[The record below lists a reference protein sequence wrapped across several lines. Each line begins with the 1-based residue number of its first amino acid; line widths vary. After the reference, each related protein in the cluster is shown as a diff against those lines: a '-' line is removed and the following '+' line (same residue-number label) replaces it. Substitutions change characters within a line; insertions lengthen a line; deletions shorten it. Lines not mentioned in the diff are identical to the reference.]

1 MTPEETL
8 SQIAAEVNKCTRC
21 ELHHSRKNG
30 VAGEGPVDAEI
41 IFIGESPG
49 FHENEQGRP
58 FVGASGRYFDELLAL
73 CNLKRQS
80 VFLGNVVKCR
90 PPTNR
95 DPQAEEL
102 TACNFFL
109 DRQIQV
115 IKPRVIVT
123 LGRFSM
129 AKYFPHAKISEIH
142 GQPMRVRGSLIIP
155 MYNPAA
161 ALHLPSLK
169 STLEADFAKLP
180 ELIASAAEA
189 PEYAAEI
196 SDETEEPQQLSMF

>member
-1 MTPEETL
+1 MTPEEIL
-8 SQIAAEVNKCTRC
+8 NQIAIEVNECNRC
-21 ELHHSRKNG
+21 ELHYSRKNG
-30 VAGEGPVDAEI
+30 VAGEGPANAEI
-41 IFIGESPG
+41 MFVGESPG

-73 CNLKRQS
+73 SSLKRTA

-95 DPQAEEL
+95 DPQTEEL
-102 TACNFFL
+102 AACNFFL
-109 DRQIQV
+109 DRQIQA

-169 STLEADFAKLP
+169 STLETDFAQLP
-180 ELIASAAEA
+180 ELITAAADA
-189 PEYAAEI
+189 PEYAV
-196 SDETEEPQQLSMF
+196 ETPEEKEPPKQLSMF